1 MFSISD
7 ECDSSN
13 LYIFVQ
19 IKLSAA
25 DAVRCDWRSEPIL
38 FDSRCRIATRTAPFE
53 PRADVPIRYGYL
65 GIAFSLSIGSL
76 LLKRCL
82 TPSGVWAKCTSL
94 EASISE

>member
-13 LYIFVQ
+13 LYIFNQ
-19 IKLSAA
+19 IRLNAV
-25 DAVRCDWRSEPIL
+25 DAVRRDWRGEPIS
-38 FDSRCRIATRTAPFE
+38 FDSRCRIATQTAPFE
-53 PRADVPIRYGYL
+53 PRVDAPIRYCYL
-65 GIAFSLSIGSL
+65 GIAFSLSIGSV

-82 TPSGVWAKCTSL
+82 TPSGVWAKRTSL